1 MMTRGVL
8 PGNPYP
14 LGATWDGKGVNFA
27 VYSEKAEKIEVCLF
41 DEGSVL
47 ESERIPFKEVRG
59 QVWHMYLPGLR
70 PGQLYMYRAYGP
82 YQPETGLRFN
92 PNKLLLDPYARAI
105 SGKIDWQSS
114 LFAYDTGKA
123 DDLIMDGKD
132 DSGGTPKC
140 VVIDPSFDWENDS
153 PPSIPWPKSIIYET
167 HVRGCTMLHPE
178 IEAGRRGSY
187 SALASEVML
196 DYFKRLGITSLELMP
211 VHEFTDDRGLVDRG
225 LANYWGYYSINYFS
239 PTSRYSCSG
248 DRGEQVVEFKRMVK
262 ALHRAGIE
270 VILDVVYNHTAEG
283 DQLGPTLSYRGIDNE
298 TYYRLDPA
306 RRRYYVDYTGTGNSL
321 NVQHP
326 QVLKLIMDSLRYWA
340 MEMHVDGFRFDLA
353 SALARNLHEV
363 DRLSAFF
370 DIIHQ
375 DPVVS
380 GVKLIAEPW
389 DVGDGGYQVGNFPV
403 LWTEWN
409 PKYRDT
415 LRRFWRGDEGQAG
428 DLAYRLTGSS
438 DLYQDDGRR
447 PYASINYVSAHDGFT
462 LQDLVSY
469 NQKHNEAN
477 GSSNADGMDENL
489 SWNCGAE
496 GATADPSILD
506 FRERQKRNF
515 MAALMLSQGVPMIC
529 GGDELSRTQAGNN
542 NAYCLDNQ
550 TSWYSWDL
558 DIRKQDFQNFVKDLC
573 RLRRDHPVF
582 RRRQF
587 FQGRPIR
594 GQEVRDI
601 VWLRP
606 DGREMEE
613 PDWETSWVHCV
624 GALLDG
630 EALDEYDD
638 EGNSIRDDTFLIVLN
653 SYKGKIPFEMPEFG
667 RLVKWQVV
675 LDTSKTILPA
685 KKTTAEAGKTV
696 EIPPNCL
703 MLFIRLKK

>member
-1 MMTRGVL
+1 M
-8 PGNPYP
+8 
-14 LGATWDGKGVNFA
+14 
-27 VYSEKAEKIEVCLF
+27 
-41 DEGSVL
+41 
-47 ESERIPFKEVRG
+47 
-59 QVWHMYLPGLR
+59 
-70 PGQLYMYRAYGP
+70 
-82 YQPETGLRFN
+82 
-92 PNKLLLDPYARAI
+92 
-105 SGKIDWQSS
+105 
-114 LFAYDTGKA
+114 
-123 DDLIMDGKD
+123 
-132 DSGGTPKC
+132 
-140 VVIDPSFDWENDS
+140 
-153 PPSIPWPKSIIYET
+153 
-167 HVRGCTMLHPE
+167 
-178 IEAGRRGSY
+178 
-187 SALASEVML
+187 
-196 DYFKRLGITSLELMP
+196 
-211 VHEFTDDRGLVDRG
+211 
-225 LANYWGYYSINYFS
+225 
-239 PTSRYSCSG
+239 
-248 DRGEQVVEFKRMVK
+248 
-262 ALHRAGIE
+262 
-270 VILDVVYNHTAEG
+270 
-283 DQLGPTLSYRGIDNE
+283 
-298 TYYRLDPA
+298 
-306 RRRYYVDYTGTGNSL
+306 
-321 NVQHP
+321 
-326 QVLKLIMDSLRYWA
+326 
-340 MEMHVDGFRFDLA
+340 
-353 SALARNLHEV
+353 
-363 DRLSAFF
+363 
-370 DIIHQ
+370 
-375 DPVVS
+375 
-380 GVKLIAEPW
+380 
-389 DVGDGGYQVGNFPV
+389 
-403 LWTEWN
+403 

-542 NAYCLDNQ
+542 NAYCQDNQ
-550 TSWYSWDL
+550 TSWYNWDL

-638 EGNSIRDDTFLIVLN
+638 EGNSIQDDTFLIVLN
-653 SYKGKIPFEMPEFG
+653 SYKGKIPFKMPEFG
-667 RLVKWQVV
+667 RPVKWQVV
-675 LDTSKTILPA
+675 LDTSKSSLPA